1 VPTACLL
8 EEKLALP
15 AITKRPPVR
24 AQSRRS
30 PFVNHQELK
39 KVRHRRSFPEGSQS
53 QGCSPLSSRTNR
65 FFDPILT
72 ATTGLLLPIKRGPFF
87 WLGGVVPAVRERWR
101 VHGLYGCLAFEMRL
115 ADVVGVN
122 YLNELQSDGCV
133 ALEASEVRKR
143 EFGDFT
149 EAWRW
154 YGGAENGGL
163 ERGLG
168 SGFGIDQGFEVPQG
182 LPGES
187 RPQRGWSYEKQ
198 LLSAEP
204 SKLLKQTSGGLR
216 RRARASA
223 VKAGVWEM
231 ASFGTREMGLTK
243 SALSFSHQP
252 PIGPQLSSELIPES
266 GGLLRKPSLQVADVS
281 AHLCLSNKPGRPSMS
296 DALFQPSESD
306 ITSPLFQSAQSSP
319 ALKGP
324 CFDKGSVGCSQES
337 ALVCG
342 DSSFGQGLSR
352 PKEWPLGCAEPG
364 NNRFVSNLLSEITP
378 AADEILATVE
388 RGSNKAQRYDSA
400 SDRAPSQAVAGGL
413 WNAGLVSAEEP
424 GITDE
429 IGLKTTSTDYGSE
442 RTCSAKASTALQK
455 GFRGS
460 PQTSCGSKRRFHRQR
475 SRSLD
480 DPEMKAVLHR
490 VAEQAAQIA
499 THNESGL
506 NSGPDSQLPS
516 SQLSISSAKR
526 RRLWGFLRAPSS
538 GGERSA
544 TAKVPRRRLGL
555 TVRSRQNSLHSLAEP
570 QSPSETPRKP
580 PPVAEIYTD
589 RLVVFRFK
597 DPLLPEELK
606 EAITTDQRLLKM
618 LESGLPT
625 WAVFV
630 QSYPALCHV
639 YRPWMRRISGY
650 LYFMVSAVTVLI
662 GFYDLYKVSGYRNA
676 WFC

>member
-1 VPTACLL
+1 
-8 EEKLALP
+8 
-15 AITKRPPVR
+15 
-24 AQSRRS
+24 
-30 PFVNHQELK
+30 
-39 KVRHRRSFPEGSQS
+39 VRHRRSFPEGSQS
-53 QGCSPLSSRTNR
+53 QGCSPFSSRTNR
-65 FFDPILT
+65 FFDPIVT
-72 ATTGLLLPIKRGPFF
+72 ATTGLLLPVKRGPFF

-154 YGGAENGGL
+154 YGRAENGGL

-168 SGFGIDQGFEVPQG
+168 SGFGFDQGFEVPQG

-187 RPQRGWSYEKQ
+187 RPQRGVSYAKQ
-198 LLSAEP
+198 LLSAEA

-216 RRARASA
+216 RRARAST
-223 VKAGVWEM
+223 VKAGVWQI
-231 ASFGTREMGLTK
+231 ASFGIGGTGLTK
-243 SALSFSHQP
+243 GALSLSHQPTEP
-252 PIGPQLSSELIPES
+252 PIGPQFSSELFPES
-266 GGLLRKPSLQVADVS
+266 GGLLRKPYFHASADLVVS
-281 AHLCLSNKPGRPSMS
+281 NEPGRPSNS
-296 DALFQPSESD
+296 NFSFQPSESD
-306 ITSPLFQSAQSSP
+306 ITSPVFQSAQLSP
-319 ALKGP
+319 AVEGP
-324 CFDKGSVGCSQES
+324 CFDQGLVGCSQEL
-337 ALVCG
+337 ALVCDG
-342 DSSFGQGLSR
+342 PGFREGLSR
-352 PKEWPLGCAEPG
+352 PKEWPLGCAEFG
-364 NNRFVSNLLSEITP
+364 NNRFASNLLSEITP
-378 AADEILATVE
+378 AADESFSTAE
-388 RGSNKAQRYDSA
+388 RGSNKAQRYHSA
-400 SDRAPSQAVAGGL
+400 SDRAPSQAMAGGL
-413 WNAGLVSAEEP
+413 GIAGLVDSEEP
-424 GITDE
+424 ASRCITDE
-429 IGLKTTSTDYGSE
+429 IGLKMTSTDYGSE
-442 RTCSAKASTALQK
+442 RTLSSKASTAIQT
-455 GFRGS
+455 GYRGS
-460 PQTSCGSKRRFHRQR
+460 LQSSFGSNRCFHRQR

-499 THNESGL
+499 THNDSGP

-538 GGERSA
+538 GGERPA

-555 TVRSRQNSLHSLAEP
+555 TVRSRQNSLHSLSEP
-570 QSPSETPRKP
+570 QSPSENPPKP
-580 PPVAEIYTD
+580 PPIAEIYTN

-662 GFYDLYKVSGYRNA
+662 GFYDLYKVSKFGMRG
-676 WFC
+676 CP